1 MASNGPSDAASPLR
15 TSLPTHG
22 RSAAATLG
30 EMFQRKASDAEWLKG
45 RTFSLVYP
53 TGRADVDAILL
64 EANVAY
70 MFENALNPLKF
81 PSLATMQREV
91 VNMTSSLVNAP
102 SSSGAGFSSGGTE
115 SIFLSVLVARE
126 RARVERG
133 IGHGNIVFPE
143 SAHPAFAKAAFYT
156 GLEAR
161 ATSLSE
167 DFTADLAAL
176 EAAVDENTVLIIG
189 SAYGNPHGVVDPIE
203 AMSNFALDRGIA
215 FHSDTCIGAFVLP
228 FLERLGIEVPP
239 FDFRLPGVTQMSCDV
254 HKYGYSTKGASVIV
268 YRDAAW
274 LQHQVFDYDVW
285 PSGRYR
291 TASVAGAR
299 AASPIAAAWSLMTY
313 LGEDG
318 YLDIMRGLVTT
329 VATMK
334 DGISALP
341 GLRILGNPIG
351 PLLTFTSDTD
361 DIFAIADVM
370 DDHGWHLNRIGSP
383 NGLHMMISPLHG
395 LYAEEFLTDLASAVA
410 NHGPSRGIGPG
421 YNGR

>member
-1 MASNGPSDAASPLR
+1 
-15 TSLPTHG
+15 
-22 RSAAATLG
+22 
-30 EMFQRKASDAEWLKG
+30 
-45 RTFSLVYP
+45 
-53 TGRADVDAILL
+53 
-64 EANVAY
+64 
-70 MFENALNPLKF
+70 
-81 PSLATMQREV
+81 
-91 VNMTSSLVNAP
+91 
-102 SSSGAGFSSGGTE
+102 
-115 SIFLSVLVARE
+115 
-126 RARVERG
+126 
-133 IGHGNIVFPE
+133 
-143 SAHPAFAKAAFYT
+143 
-156 GLEAR
+156 
-161 ATSLSE
+161 
-167 DFTADLAAL
+167 
-176 EAAVDENTVLIIG
+176 VLIIG